1 MRKFEQAMVSLV
13 LQSARSVSYI
23 FTLVVECYTLC
34 KNYYALAMMSQWVAC
49 MTRDK
54 ESERI

>member
-1 MRKFEQAMVSLV
+1 MRKLEQAMVSLV

-23 FTLVVECYTLC
+23 FTLVVEYYTLC
-34 KNYYALAMMSQWVAC
+34 KNYYALAVMSHWVAY